1 MSFLLPLF
9 LVGLG
14 ALAIPVAIHLIQ
26 REKKQII
33 AFPSLMFV
41 RRVPY
46 ESVRRRKI
54 RHWAL
59 LAMRL
64 AALALIVAAFARPF
78 VRGSLSATTGGAREV
93 VVLLDRSYSMGYG
106 DRWSRAQAAARQ
118 VIDGLGAADRASL
131 VLFGTGA
138 EVMLQSID
146 DRARLTAAVA
156 AATPGAEATRYA
168 PALKVAGTIAVES
181 TRPRKEVVLISDF
194 QKNGWAPTDDQRLPA
209 GTAFSPVS
217 VGDVEAP
224 NLSVAPVAVRRGRF
238 EGQERVTVTG
248 GVTNRGA
255 TPATGVTLTL
265 EIDGRAA
272 ETARMDV
279 AAQAAASHVFAP
291 VTITPAGLRGVVRI
305 ADDAL
310 AADNAFHFVLRE
322 TRPIAVLLAGPSG
335 RAPDDTYL
343 RRALAIGEAPRFEV
357 VATPLDAVTDDALA
371 RAQVVIV
378 NDAPLG
384 DAAIARLLGFAERG
398 GGVLLVAGSRA
409 SWPQGAALPGTLA
422 DPIDRSRAAGRVSGV
437 EFGHAIFAPFRAP
450 RSGDFS
456 SVRVY
461 GYRRLTAAPDSRV
474 LARFDDGQ
482 PALVERAV
490 GRGRVLVW
498 TSGLDLAWNDLALKP
513 VFLPFVHQVV
523 RTLATFQERPTAIT
537 VGQVAALDRRPEGSP
552 SRVALEPSGRRVPL
566 DPARGDALEVTAP
579 GFYEVRPE
587 GQGQA
592 PETVVAANV
601 DLTESDLAGVD
612 PAEIATV
619 VAGNSTAQA
628 AAGSAVEPPRDEVT
642 EQSQRL
648 WWYLLLAGML
658 LLIAESLVASRM
670 SKAAT

>member
-1 MSFLLPLF
+1 
-9 LVGLG
+9 
-14 ALAIPVAIHLIQ
+14 
-26 REKKQII
+26 
-33 AFPSLMFV
+33 
-41 RRVPY
+41 
-46 ESVRRRKI
+46 
-54 RHWAL
+54 
-59 LAMRL
+59 
-64 AALALIVAAFARPF
+64 
-78 VRGSLSATTGGAREV
+78 
-93 VVLLDRSYSMGYG
+93 
-106 DRWSRAQAAARQ
+106 
-118 VIDGLGAADRASL
+118 
-131 VLFGTGA
+131 
-138 EVMLQSID
+138 
-146 DRARLTAAVA
+146 
-156 AATPGAEATRYA
+156 
-168 PALKVAGTIAVES
+168 
-181 TRPRKEVVLISDF
+181 
-194 QKNGWAPTDDQRLPA
+194 
-209 GTAFSPVS
+209 
-217 VGDVEAP
+217 
-224 NLSVAPVAVRRGRF
+224 
-238 EGQERVTVTG
+238 
-248 GVTNRGA
+248 
-255 TPATGVTLTL
+255 
-265 EIDGRAA
+265 
-272 ETARMDV
+272 MD
-279 AAQAAASHVFAP
+279 
-291 VTITPAGLRGVVRI
+291 
-305 ADDAL
+305 
-310 AADNAFHFVLRE
+310 
-322 TRPIAVLLAGPSG
+322 
-335 RAPDDTYL
+335 Y
-343 RRALAIGEAPRFEV
+343 
-357 VATPLDAVTDDALA
+357 
-371 RAQVVIV
+371 
-378 NDAPLG
+378 
-384 DAAIARLLGFAERG
+384 
-398 GGVLLVAGSRA
+398 
-409 SWPQGAALPGTLA
+409 
-422 DPIDRSRAAGRVSGV
+422 
-437 EFGHAIFAPFRAP
+437 GHAVFEPFRAP